1 VISALLLVPVGS
13 LLTTTYGHVLL
24 AKAAL
29 VAVAVALALASA
41 VRLRHPPEPG
51 AGLPLVTRLEIG
63 ALAAVLAATG
73 LLTVL
78 TPPAKP
84 IYGGRAR
91 SAPAAAVRAGRRQ
104 PGEASFVGAAQFRA
118 R

>member
-1 VISALLLVPVGS
+1 V
-13 LLTTTYGHVLL
+13 

-29 VAVAVALALASA
+29 VAAAAALALASR
-41 VRLRHPPEPG
+41 VKLRRPAEPG

-63 ALAAVLAATG
+63 ALAVLLAVTG

-84 IYGGRAR
+84 IYAGRAR
-91 SAPAAAVRAGRRQ
+91 SAPAPVVRTSRRQ
-104 PGEASFVGAAQFRA
+104 PGETVSFAGPAQFRPQ
-118 R
+118 